1 MTISLR
7 AALAILWC
15 AAAPAAPEAP
25 GAVRRVLP
33 SFEAFMRDA
42 VYDEKWG
49 SYAAD
54 RVSPGADFTTVP
66 AALSP
71 HFGAM
76 VADRCATLWAALG
89 RPAPFALVE
98 LLSVSV

>member
-66 AALSP
+66 AA
-71 HFGAM
+71 
-76 VADRCATLWAALG
+76 
-89 RPAPFALVE
+89 PAPSAAPAR
-98 LLSVSV
+98 